1 MINIL
6 CNIALKDSISIKS
19 CYATKFLGD
28 ERLRI

>member
-6 CNIALKDSISIKS
+6 CNIALKDSLFRKS
-19 CYATKFLGD
+19 YYAAKFLGD